1 MSAIA
6 INVGFWL
13 DTKVI
18 SKDIKGLFV
27 VKVQYTVVINVGIGL
42 GMIAIEKAWETC
54 SLQDKDYNRS
64 REEKMVPRNPK
75 TSNAKNIIINCQR
88 PLFRVFSFC

>member
-42 GMIAIEKAWETC
+42 GMIAI
-54 SLQDKDYNRS
+54 
-64 REEKMVPRNPK
+64 
-75 TSNAKNIIINCQR
+75 
-88 PLFRVFSFC
+88 